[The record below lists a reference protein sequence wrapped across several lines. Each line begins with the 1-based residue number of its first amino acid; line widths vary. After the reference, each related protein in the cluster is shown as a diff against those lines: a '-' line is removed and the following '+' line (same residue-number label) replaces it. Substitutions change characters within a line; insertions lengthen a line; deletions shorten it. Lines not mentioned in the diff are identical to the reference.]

1 MSNTR
6 VATGSGFRVCF
17 DDEPG
22 YLRAYVFD
30 GTDSLAVSLA
40 MWRMIAAECQQV
52 GVERLLVLEDLHS
65 TVAAPD
71 LEQVVDAI
79 STSGLGGVR
88 LAFVELREDIEG
100 NEMAEIMCR
109 ERGMAVR
116 VFAHEDDARRWLVYG
131 D

>member
-1 MSNTR
+1 VSNTR
-6 VATGSGFRVCF
+6 VATGPGFRVCF
-17 DDEPG
+17 DDAPG

-40 MWRMIAAECQQV
+40 MWRMVAAECQRVAAQ
-52 GVERLLVLEDLHS
+52 RLLVLEDLHA
-65 TVAAPD
+65 TVAEPD
-71 LEQVVDAI
+71 LEQLVEAI
-79 STSGLGGVR
+79 CGSGLVGVR
-88 LAFVELREDIEG
+88 LAFVELREDLEG

>member
-6 VATGSGFRVCF
+6 VATGPGFRVCF
-17 DDEPG
+17 DDAPG

-40 MWRMIAAECQQV
+40 MWRMLAAECQRVAAQ
-52 GVERLLVLEDLHS
+52 RLLVLEDLHA
-65 TVAAPD
+65 TVAEPD
-71 LEQVVDAI
+71 LEQLVEAI
-79 STSGLGGVR
+79 CGSGLVGVR
-88 LAFVELREDIEG
+88 LAFVELREDLEG